1 MSIFQALLLGFFG
14 WLMNSHILLG
24 HWGFQI
30 FRRPLIAGMICG
42 LVMGDVTKGIMVGAV
57 LQAMYIGTMNVGG
70 IASMPP
76 IDISQWFAIPLALL
90 QGGDAEVAIAL
101 AIPFSFLA
109 QMLQVL
115 LMNVNQIILHK
126 ADDLIAKGKLKQA
139 YWIHFAV
146 PTALNLVINMS
157 IITILCLIGSAA
169 IDVIVSAVPASI
181 MGILGVFTKIIPL
194 LGFAILLNSLLKNNS
209 QLIFFVLGFALLK
222 VVGLNVITIT
232 IIGGAIAYVI
242 FMIQGK
248 AGENA

>member
-1 MSIFQALLLGFFG
+1 M
-14 WLMNSHILLG
+14 
-24 HWGFQI
+24 
-30 FRRPLIAGMICG
+30 
-42 LVMGDVTKGIMVGAV
+42 
-57 LQAMYIGTMNVGG
+57 
-70 IASMPP
+70 
-76 IDISQWFAIPLALL
+76 
-90 QGGDAEVAIAL
+90 
-101 AIPFSFLA
+101 
-109 QMLQVL
+109 
-115 LMNVNQIILHK
+115 
-126 ADDLIAKGKLKQA
+126 
-139 YWIHFAV
+139 